1 MTDNVYLGIDL
12 GTSSV
17 RAVLF
22 DPMGNPIHAE
32 QRETPLITETA
43 AMAELDPDLIFEQL
57 IEVVRHSMQYA
68 RESHHQIRA
77 IGWSTQLHS
86 LMAVDQNGR
95 PLTRLMTWADS
106 QANEQADEINRRY
119 DLDRLYA
126 ITGCR
131 AQHPL
136 YPLSKILWLRET
148 RPEIFAKASRFIS
161 IKTYLIE
168 RLCGESL
175 IDITDA
181 SATACFNIREFRWD
195 PYILKEILGLEPDH
209 FARPIACEAIL
220 PPVKP
225 EMRMRLGLEPET
237 VIVAGTG
244 DGIAANL
251 GCGIF
256 DNSAMTSTIGTSGA
270 LRTTVR
276 QPLLDPDQ
284 RTWCYCLSD
293 RLWVAGGAINN
304 GGIVL
309 RWLRDQFME
318 TFKADAAAS
327 DLSSVYA
334 QFDRY
339 AAQLPA
345 GSDGLIFLP
354 LLTGERSPNWNSR
367 TRGVLYGLDIRH
379 SRAHIVRAAMEGI
392 LYQMYSVYQALASIS
407 ESSIQIRANGGYAR
421 SEIWLQMQADLFGQ
435 PIAVSTVSE
444 ASALG
449 AAYLAM
455 LADGSVSHM
464 GQPLP
469 AMAVHK
475 IYQPDSAQTALYQS
489 GFQQYQDIYRRLY
502 R

>member
-1 MTDNVYLGIDL
+1 MADNYYLGIDL

-22 DPMGNPIHAE
+22 NHDGQPVHAE
-32 QRETPLITETA
+32 QRETPLMTETA
-43 AMAELDPDLIFEQL
+43 ATAELDPDLIFDQL
-57 IEVVRHSMQYA
+57 IEVVSQSTRFA
-68 RESHHQIRA
+68 REHNHHIRA

-86 LMAVDQNGR
+86 LMAVDKSGR

-106 QANEQADEINRRY
+106 RANDQADEISRQF
-119 DLDRLYA
+119 DSDRLYS

-136 YPLSKILWLRET
+136 YPLSKILWLKECQ
-148 RPEIFAKASRFIS
+148 PDVFARAHRFIS
-161 IKTYLIE
+161 IKTYLTE
-168 RLCGESL
+168 RLCGEYL

-195 PYILKEILGLEPDH
+195 PYILKEILGLEPHH
-209 FARPIACEAIL
+209 FARPVACEAVL
-220 PPVKP
+220 PPLKP
-225 EMRMRLGLEPET
+225 QMRLRLGLEPET
-237 VIVAGTG
+237 LIVAGTG

-256 DNSAMTSTIGTSGA
+256 DDSAMTSTIGTSGA
-270 LRTTVR
+270 IRTTVR
-276 QPLLDPDQ
+276 QPLLDPRQ

-293 RLWVAGGAINN
+293 HLWVAGGAINN

-309 RWLRDQFME
+309 RWLRDQFLE

-327 DLSSVYA
+327 DLNSVYA

-339 AAQLPA
+339 AADLPA

-354 LLTGERSPNWNSR
+354 LLTGERSPNWNAR

-407 ESSIQIRANGGYAR
+407 GSSIQIRANGGYAR
-421 SEIWLQMQADLFGQ
+421 SEIWPQMQADLFGQ

-449 AAYLAM
+449 AAYLGM
-455 LADGSVSHM
+455 LAAGTVSHL
-464 GQPLP
+464 GETLP

-475 IYQPDSAQTALYQS
+475 IFQPDPAQSAVYQS
-489 GFQQYQDIYRRLY
+489 GFQLYQDIYQRLY

>member
-1 MTDNVYLGIDL
+1 MHV
-12 GTSSV
+12 
-17 RAVLF
+17 
-22 DPMGNPIHAE
+22 E

-43 AMAELDPDLIFEQL
+43 AMAELDPYLIFEQL
-57 IEVVRHSMQYA
+57 VEVVNHSTRFA
-68 RESHHQIRA
+68 REQNQQIQA

-86 LMAVDQNGR
+86 LMAVDHAGR

-106 QANEQADEINRRY
+106 RANDQADEIKRDY
-119 DLDRLYA
+119 DIDRLYE

-136 YPLSKILWLRET
+136 YPLSKILWLRECQPDVFKQT
-148 RPEIFAKASRFIS
+148 SHFIS
-161 IKTYLIE
+161 IKTYLIY
-168 RLCGESL
+168 RLCGEYL
-175 IDITDA
+175 VDITDA
-181 SATACFNIREFRWD
+181 SATACFNIQKFCWD
-195 PYILKEILGLEPDH
+195 PYILKNILNLEPHH
-209 FARPIACEAIL
+209 FAKPVACDAVL
-220 PPVKP
+220 PALKP
-225 EMRMRLGLEPET
+225 DMLQRLGLDRQT

-256 DNSAMTSTIGTSGA
+256 DDSAMTSTIGTSGA
-270 LRTTVR
+270 IRTTVR
-276 QPLLDPDQ
+276 QPLLDPQQ

-293 RLWVAGGAINN
+293 QLWVAGGAINN

-309 RWLRDQFME
+309 RWLRDQFLA
-318 TFKADAAAS
+318 TFKADATAS
-327 DLSSVYA
+327 NLNSVYA

-339 AAQLPA
+339 ASDLPA

-354 LLTGERSPNWNSR
+354 LLTGERSPNWNAR

-407 ESSIQIRANGGYAR
+407 QSSIQIRANGGYAR
-421 SEIWLQMQADLFGQ
+421 SEIWLQMQADLFGK

-455 LADGSVSHM
+455 VAVGAVSQL
-464 GQPLP
+464 GEALP
-469 AMAVHK
+469 AMDVHK
-475 IYQPDSAQTALYQS
+475 IYQPDPLQFPIYQS
-489 GFQQYQDIYRRLY
+489 GFQLYQDIYQRLY